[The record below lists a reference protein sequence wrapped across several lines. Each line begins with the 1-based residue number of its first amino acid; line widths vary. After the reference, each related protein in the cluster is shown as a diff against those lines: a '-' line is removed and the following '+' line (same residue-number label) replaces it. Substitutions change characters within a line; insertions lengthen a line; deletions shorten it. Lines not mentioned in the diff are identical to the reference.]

1 MDSLSTEV
9 ESSELF
15 HLLADSVGLGS
26 TDDLDNGLNQAQ
38 RVPMAVA
45 KKTKQDSAAEAE
57 AKVLTNACIAL
68 IYCCD
73 FAVLDYKQRGSRG
86 NYLCSKCK
94 VPKKGHVCPYQPKYV
109 RREKDKG
116 YLNLYIIY

>member
-15 HLLADSVGLGS
+15 NLLADSVGLGS
-26 TDDLDNGLNQAQ
+26 TDDMDNGLNQP
-38 RVPMAVA
+38 RVPMATA
-45 KKTKQDSAAEAE
+45 KKTGQDSAAEAD
-57 AKVLTNACIAL
+57 AKVYIIDILLLRDCSLTKSVES
-68 IYCCD
+68 Y
-73 FAVLDYKQRGSRG
+73 QRGSRG

-109 RREKDKG
+109 RREKNKG
-116 YLNLYIIY
+116 